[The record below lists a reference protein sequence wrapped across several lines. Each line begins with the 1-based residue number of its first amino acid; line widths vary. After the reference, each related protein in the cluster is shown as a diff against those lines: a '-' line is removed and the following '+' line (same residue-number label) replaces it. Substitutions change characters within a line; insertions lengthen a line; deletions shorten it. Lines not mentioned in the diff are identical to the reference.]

1 MNKFLFQIL
10 LIKFTIQISETP
22 FHLFYGWNITKFSL
36 NNYDINCTTCMPAGI
51 KFDNEGNIYVSFPRW
66 FENVYATF
74 ALFNKTTHLFQ
85 PWPSLEENNYN
96 DSNKLNSVLGF
107 EIFNGTIYILD
118 QGRINGSLPKDNSMK
133 LVVYDIKSKNR
144 TRTYI
149 FPKEIADPEFAFLND
164 IVIDINRN
172 LAYISDSGIPI
183 DDKKENKP
191 GLIILNLTVTDKI
204 NATRVLDSNETVMPD
219 ETFWLHIN
227 KTKVKENS
235 PMKTGIDGIALSCDF
250 NTLFYT
256 PLTSRMLYSLNIDQM
271 LEHIKNKSH
280 SIIIYSG
287 FKKEA
292 SDGLLYSSNDNLY
305 ITGIESGNIYIAKNI
320 DDDLLRM
327 DYREFKVLK
336 GNISTM
342 WPDTL
347 AIYDAKLFW
356 ISNQLNNFPHN
367 INFDNPITGHDNFR
381 IFYAEI
387 ENDGNYLL
395 GCNLM
400 KINWSFGNIA
410 IWVIFA
416 IAILIF
422 LSFVIM
428 GSNKQEDI
436 IDKNMNLDLKDNY

>member
-1 MNKFLFQIL
+1 
-10 LIKFTIQISETP
+10 
-22 FHLFYGWNITKFSL
+22 
-36 NNYDINCTTCMPAGI
+36 
-51 KFDNEGNIYVSFPRW
+51 
-66 FENVYATF
+66 
-74 ALFNKTTHLFQ
+74 
-85 PWPSLEENNYN
+85 
-96 DSNKLNSVLGF
+96 
-107 EIFNGTIYILD
+107 
-118 QGRINGSLPKDNSMK
+118 MK

-235 PMKTGIDGIALSCDF
+235 PMKTGIDGIALSCDS

-271 LEHIKNKSH
+271 LEYIKNK
-280 SIIIYSG
+280 
-287 FKKEA
+287 
-292 SDGLLYSSNDNLY
+292 LY

-367 INFDNPITGHDNFR
+367 INFDNPITGNDNFR

-422 LSFVIM
+422 LSFVIK

>member
-1 MNKFLFQIL
+1 
-10 LIKFTIQISETP
+10 
-22 FHLFYGWNITKFSL
+22 
-36 NNYDINCTTCMPAGI
+36 
-51 KFDNEGNIYVSFPRW
+51 
-66 FENVYATF
+66 
-74 ALFNKTTHLFQ
+74 
-85 PWPSLEENNYN
+85 
-96 DSNKLNSVLGF
+96 
-107 EIFNGTIYILD
+107 
-118 QGRINGSLPKDNSMK
+118 MK
-133 LVVYDIKSKNR
+133 LVLYDIKSKNR

-183 DDKKENKP
+183 DEKKENKP

-235 PMKTGIDGIALSCDF
+235 PMKTGIDGIALSCDS

-367 INFDNPITGHDNFR
+367 INFDNPITGNDNFR